1 MGDDTLK
8 DNRYKK
14 LYVSIIFQALMD
26 LTKLNTSITDTSI
39 SIARSSAYSWFFTT
53 IGVTAK
59 DFEEICD
66 NAGLEPTFIRNFA
79 YEVMDS
85 VEDKDVKKRI
95 TQFFIE

>member
-1 MGDDTLK
+1 MGNDTLK

-39 SIARSSAYSWFFTT
+39 SINRSSAYSWFFTT
-53 IGVTAK
+53 IGGTAK

-85 VEDKDVKKRI
+85 GEDIDVKKRI
-95 TQFFIE
+95 TQFFTE